1 MTVVIASNIIR
12 RMINYDSDNL
22 DLHQLRA
29 LFIALSVLDTLPA
42 LQEQA
47 VNNIW
52 SDNAI
57 GFSFIIGDS

>member
-1 MTVVIASNIIR
+1 MTVVEASKSIQ
-12 RMINYDSDNL
+12 RMITYQSDNL

-52 SDNAI
+52 SNNAI
-57 GFSFIIGDS
+57 GFSLIIGDS

>member
-1 MTVVIASNIIR
+1 MTVVETSKSIR
-12 RMINYDSDNL
+12 EIINYHSDNL

-57 GFSFIIGDS
+57 FFSLIIGDS